1 MTPQDHIDLSADCRV
16 TFHRTLRVPD
26 DGGDYPLPPGL
37 GAMSVYPVAE
47 DEFVIPVHRAEA
59 LWLGFGAP
67 FWKPH
72 VLKVGTGSVDA
83 VSGEPFRPSALSRL
97 PQDYVVIP
105 DQPWLDGINAGEGY
119 VRQFVAVPLGHRL
132 TVESQLE
139 PGEEDGGLTLAL
151 FDPRPGRFPDEPPL
165 TDPRGPLCMD
175 MCAASMGLGAGGRIR
190 QEVYADG
197 YGIDTWE
204 AAPSRTVRVDLVD
217 ALAFGALTGIEAPPP
232 VDARAWTAL
241 GRPWFDLISPT
252 QADIAA
258 AERLARVCSL
268 ADLTAL
274 EDDPLPIPE
283 SQVIRLLRLRELV
296 A

>member
-151 FDPRPGRFPDEPPL
+151 FAPRPGRFPDEPPL
-165 TDPRGPLCMD
+165 ADPRGPLCMD
-175 MCAASMGLGAGGRIR
+175 MCAASMGVGAHPAGGLRGR
-190 QEVYADG
+190 LRHRHVGGRAL
-197 YGIDTWE
+197 T
-204 AAPSRTVRVDLVD
+204 PVRVDLVD
-217 ALAFGALTGIEAPPP
+217 ALAFGALTGIETPPP

-268 ADLTAL
+268 ADLRLSRT
-274 EDDPLPIPE
+274 IRW
-283 SQVIRLLRLRELV
+283 SRLLRLRELV